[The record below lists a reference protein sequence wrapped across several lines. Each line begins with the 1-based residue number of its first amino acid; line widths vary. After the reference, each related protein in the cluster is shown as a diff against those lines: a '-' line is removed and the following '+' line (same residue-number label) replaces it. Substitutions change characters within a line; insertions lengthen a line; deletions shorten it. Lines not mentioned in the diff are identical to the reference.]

1 MGKASEEHSEKC
13 GTTGVGSW
21 PSVIPCTLDGRPYN
35 DCFDSPE
42 KDCSRKVV
50 HVSHAE
56 SSSTAVNRDA
66 IHVLASGTLLK
77 DAFMDDMR
85 GSPGKSEK
93 GKPAET
99 TAGTQSLSQ
108 GGGSPSPGLVGGP
121 KSRCVGKALF
131 GSEYVVPISGPG
143 RELQT
148 SESGPKVVGP
158 KKITTAKKP
167 KKVTPIMISPI
178 VKEKAKL
185 VVLLHLLKP
194 ATPAVS
200 VVFAG
205 SVLLLVCCG

>member
-21 PSVIPCTLDGRPYN
+21 PSVIPCTLDGCPYK

-42 KDCSRKVV
+42 KVKVLNQARSQTSPGSHDDELRQNNVAQDCSRKVV

-66 IHVLASGTLLK
+66 IHVLASRTLLK

-93 GKPAET
+93 GKPSET

-121 KSRCVGKALF
+121 RV
-131 GSEYVVPISGPG
+131 
-143 RELQT
+143 
-148 SESGPKVVGP
+148 
-158 KKITTAKKP
+158 
-167 KKVTPIMISPI
+167 
-178 VKEKAKL
+178 AKL

-205 SVLLLVCCG
+205 SVFAAGVLWLMDS